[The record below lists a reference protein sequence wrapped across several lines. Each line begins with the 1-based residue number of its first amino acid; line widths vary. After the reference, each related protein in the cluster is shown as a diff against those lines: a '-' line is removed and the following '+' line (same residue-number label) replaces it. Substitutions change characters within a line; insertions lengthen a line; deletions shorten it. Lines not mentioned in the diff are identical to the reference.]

1 MTGGTTHSGYTV
13 GSPRD
18 TVSLDAV
25 LLDLDDTIL
34 EYRRSP
40 ADLLAA
46 SFDAEGVDQLFAVD
60 AYYDRY
66 DEFRDR
72 HEDVDDL
79 RAACFAALAAD
90 RGEDPAVGRRV
101 AERYATM
108 RDHRNVRFRP
118 GAESALASLRA
129 QDLRIGLVTN
139 GSRSMQVH
147 KLAALGLEETFETV
161 VYAGESVPAKPDPEP
176 FRVAL
181 SALDAT
187 PDRAMHVGNSVES
200 DVAGAHAAGLRSV
213 WVPGADYDRRRRAEL
228 GVDPHHELETLSD
241 LSGVVDE
248 VLNGHADAVDPEGPA
263 GGVERV

>member
-1 MTGGTTHSGYTV
+1 
-13 GSPRD
+13 
-18 TVSLDAV
+18 VSLDAV

-46 SFDAEGVDQLFAVD
+46 SFDAEGVDHLFEVD

-90 RGEDPAVGRRV
+90 RGADPDLGRRV
-101 AERYATM
+101 AETYAAM
-108 RDHRNVRFRP
+108 RDHRDVRFRP
-118 GAESALASLRA
+118 GAETALAALRGR
-129 QDLRIGLVTN
+129 DLRVGLVTN
-139 GSRSMQVH
+139 GARSMQVH
-147 KLAALGLEETFETV
+147 KLEALGLEDAFETV

-181 SALDAT
+181 SALDVTA
-187 PDRAMHVGNSVES
+187 DRTMHVGNSVES
-200 DVAGAHAAGLRSV
+200 DVAGAHAAGIRSV
-213 WVPGADYDRRRRAEL
+213 WVPGADYDRRRRAVL
-228 GVDPHHELETLSD
+228 DIDPHHELDTLSD
-241 LSGVVDE
+241 LPALVDE
-248 VLNGHADAVDPEGPA
+248 VANGRVDSVGHGRPA
-263 GGVERV
+263 GESKAPDS